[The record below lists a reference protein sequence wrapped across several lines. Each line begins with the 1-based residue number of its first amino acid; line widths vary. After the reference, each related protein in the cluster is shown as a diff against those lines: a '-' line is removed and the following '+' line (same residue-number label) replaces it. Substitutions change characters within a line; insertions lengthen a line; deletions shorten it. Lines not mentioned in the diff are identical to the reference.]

1 MRKHAEEEDRVQM
14 MYRLQKKRDRDR
26 DTPEGMLSAA
36 SCNAW
41 YETHSYRIAAA
52 RVVEMKG
59 ELVLM
64 YHCP

>member
-1 MRKHAEEEDRVQM
+1 M